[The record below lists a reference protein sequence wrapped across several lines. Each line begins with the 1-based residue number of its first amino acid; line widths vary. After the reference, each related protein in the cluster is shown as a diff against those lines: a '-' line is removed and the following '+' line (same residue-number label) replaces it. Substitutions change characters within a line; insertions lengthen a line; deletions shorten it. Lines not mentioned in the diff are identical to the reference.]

1 MSRGNFPGETQRQGV
16 TFPIAVYVLGVS
28 SRVANIHVFLQK
40 WDVVRDCM
48 RPASAAAVVG
58 FLSGQVALQ
67 LHALRLLRL
76 APPLFVQFF
85 SMLAR
90 SSAVVC
96 TTSTGPGSSQPCSR

>member
-1 MSRGNFPGETQRQGV
+1 MSRGNFPRETQSQVV

-28 SRVANIHVFLQK
+28 SRVANIHVFL
-40 WDVVRDCM
+40 DVVRDCM

-67 LHALRLLRL
+67 LHALRPLRF
-76 APPLFVQFF
+76 APPLFVQLF

-96 TTSTGPGSSQPCSR
+96 STGPWSSRPCSR

>member
-1 MSRGNFPGETQRQGV
+1 MSRGNFPGEIQSQVV

-67 LHALRLLRL
+67 LHALRPLRGG
-76 APPLFVQFF
+76 
-85 SMLAR
+85 AR
-90 SSAVVC
+90 LPHSGEK
-96 TTSTGPGSSQPCSR
+96 TRPSTWWPKIGLHLQSDW